1 MNAMQLFAV
10 PDLPAV
16 QPGDDIAALIVD
28 KLAAAGA
35 ALQPGD
41 ILVIAQK
48 IVSKAEGRLVRLAD
62 VQPGEQARSLA
73 DVVGKEP
80 AVIQVV
86 LDDSNEILRV
96 RRGLL
101 VVEQRSGWVCANAG
115 VDRSNVEADGES
127 ETLKASTWH
136 CCPQMR
142 MPALRRCVRDWR
154 N

>member
-35 ALQPGD
+35 ALQAGD

-96 RRGLL
+96 RRG
-101 VVEQRSGWVCANAG
+101 
-115 VDRSNVEADGES
+115 
-127 ETLKASTWH
+127 
-136 CCPQMR
+136 
-142 MPALRRCVRDWR
+142 
-154 N
+154 